1 MESSIRKV
9 EKLVGN
15 KYEDYRNEINQG
27 KKTRN
32 QVRKE
37 VGLPPINGG
46 DTKLFNMENAFC
58 RKIQERR

>member
-1 MESSIRKV
+1 M
-9 EKLVGN
+9 GN
-15 KYEDYRNEINQG
+15 KYENYKNEINQG

-37 VGLPPINGG
+37 VGLPPIKGG

>member
-1 MESSIRKV
+1 ME
-9 EKLVGN
+9 N
-15 KYEDYRNEINQG
+15 KYEDYKNEINQG